1 MNTPLCAAAISAVF
15 LAAQAPAQQAAP
27 AAPAPEKPAA
37 AASPITTADELLT
50 ALETADKDLTTFE
63 SAMVYTKTP
72 NELVGGSPEKR
83 TGKLWFF
90 SRPTPPEPGAAAP
103 APDAPP
109 PAMQRLFQVEFLEL
123 ELDNARRED
132 RQIWIFDGTW
142 LVEKNFKTRLV
153 HRRQV
158 VKPGEKVDPLAIGE
172 GPLPIPIGQKRDKIL
187 QRFDATLAP
196 TTEGAPEQAHK
207 LLSTTHQLHLK
218 PKRGT
223 QEARDYREVRIWYR
237 ADDLL
242 PRLARA
248 THKDGSVTE
257 ILLADMKVNKDIADS
272 VFDTRTPD
280 GWNEQIDDFRQP
292 VKADE

>member
-1 MNTPLCAAAISAVF
+1 MKTRSRAAALISLL
-15 LAAQAPAQQAAP
+15 LAAPAGAQQAAP
-27 AAPAPEKPAA
+27 SPSEPASAPAQPAAPAR
-37 AASPITTADELLT
+37 SITNADELLS
-50 ALETADKDLTTFE
+50 ALESADKDLTTFE
-63 SAMVYTKTP
+63 SDLVYTKTP

-83 TGKLWFF
+83 FGKLWFF
-90 SRPTPPEPGAAAP
+90 SRPVSSDAPGAPEPQP
-103 APDAPP
+103 
-109 PAMQRLFQVEFLEL
+109 QRLFQVEFLTL

-132 RQIWIFDGTW
+132 RQIWIFDGVW
-142 LVEKNFKTRLV
+142 LVEKNFETRLV

-172 GPLPIPIGQKRDKIL
+172 GPLPIPIGQKRDKIVE
-187 QRFDATLAP
+187 RFEASLPAP
-196 TTEGAPEQAHK
+196 TDGAPEQAVK
-207 LLSTTHQLHLK
+207 LLAQTYQLHLK

-223 QEARDYREVRIWYR
+223 QEARDFREVRIWYR

-257 ILLADMKVNKDIADS
+257 ILLADMKVNKDLSDS
-272 VFDTRTPD
+272 VFDTRTPA

-292 VKADE
+292 AKADE